1 MLSVKIYRNL
11 KRNFCYGIYF
21 NKFHTIC
28 KVKFQKCDHRIGN
41 AFTFCTDIPFA
52 RISIARKKNSTFTWR
67 LKHMTIV
74 RLFLLPFC
82 LKHISYFH
90 NILWLGTDSATSFL
104 PLYLLLSPSRN
115 CLFCNHRPPRGRDS
129 IWVVLF
135 HHYIHAHK
143 IICFFNT

>member
-1 MLSVKIYRNL
+1 MEYILT
-11 KRNFCYGIYF
+11 NFILYVRWNF
-21 NKFHTIC
+21 KNVTIELAMHSHSAPI
-28 KVKFQKCDHRIGN
+28 FRLR
-41 AFTFCTDIPFA
+41 
-52 RISIARKKNSTFTWR
+52 RISIARKKNSTFSWR

-74 RLFLLPFC
+74 GLFLLPFC